1 MCFYKNMQLFF
12 LKDDYYIFSMISFQ
26 NNFNN
31 HEYLAW
37 SFLHVT
43 AVFCS
48 AADWLQGNHCGLF
61 IPKALKLNWYDRP

>member
-31 HEYLAW
+31 HEYLAE
-37 SFLHVT
+37 
-43 AVFCS
+43 VF
-48 AADWLQGNHCGLF
+48 F
-61 IPKALKLNWYDRP
+61 M